1 MEAYVDFDKIV
12 HTVLIHEKVWTG
24 FYYFFIC
31 QFVGMPNSVVHWV
44 FQAQLAGQK
53 YGAKCPLGIILIYY

>member
-1 MEAYVDFDKIV
+1 MEDYVDFDKIV

-24 FYYFFIC
+24 FYFLC

-44 FQAQLAGQK
+44 PQAPTGGTK
-53 YGAKCPLGIILIYY
+53 IWC